1 MKRKTIRYILFFSF
15 LLYIIPCLICLHPES
30 PDEVDYHYTSTLL
43 SQTGRIWFESK
54 GDLIFGEDGFIPR
67 HFSYNWNGKV
77 VPIGSPG
84 FIILLAFLKFL
95 LPDFIEILINP
106 LLAVVCIY
114 LIYRISKIIF
124 DDEKKS
130 LYVSMIFAFMPLV
143 LINAYSIMAELLNLT
158 IFLVIL
164 LSIFKILQNENKKNY
179 VFLGIFLGLL
189 PWARQSSIIFFIPLG
204 IFILLFRK
212 KFINRNLV
220 FTLIITTLFIIGL
233 LVFNVKTF
241 GQAFTTGHLATKVI
255 PYSKEAS
262 IKLFKLLHIRPNII
276 LNNFRYIPAAFLLAF
291 PPIIFSIIGLYYA
304 RFKEIRKNFLIFFI
318 LLSIVSITF
327 FSNFDTHGFTER
339 NLNLH
344 SSFFRYLL
352 PFFAL
357 LPIFTVI
364 GIFELGNKTKII
376 FYTLL
381 IFNLIIAFLG
391 PHGLVE
397 DIGARLY
404 YKEASYFLLKNT
416 NEKSV
421 IFSWYWDKSVFPDRV
436 VYTKKDLTVDE
447 LYKLIDKIKNNS
459 HKIYY
464 IHHKDSVKFKKFLM
478 DIYDLKIT
486 EGPLIINPI
495 LRFFKPPQDI
505 YPIEL
510 YEIYGRK
517 SIVE

>member
-1 MKRKTIRYILFFSF
+1 MKTKSIRYILILSF
-15 LLYIIPCLICLHPES
+15 LFYSIPCLICLHPES

-54 GDLIFGEDGFIPR
+54 GDVIFREEGFIPR

-77 VPIGSPG
+77 VPQGSPG

-130 LYVSMIFAFMPLV
+130 LYASILFAFMPLV

-158 IFLVIL
+158 IFLIIL

-233 LVFNVKTF
+233 VVFNVKTF
-241 GQAFTTGHLATKVI
+241 GQASATGHLATKEI
-255 PYSKEAS
+255 LSKREAL

-304 RFKEIRKNFLIFFI
+304 RFKEISKKFLIFFI

-404 YKEASYFLLKNT
+404 YKEASDFLLKNT

-421 IFSWYWDKSVFPDRV
+421 IFSWYWDKSVFPDRIV
-436 VYTKKDLTVDE
+436 FTKKDLTNE
-447 LYKLIDKIKNNS
+447 EFSKLINKIKDYNYN
-459 HKIYY
+459 IYY
-464 IHHKDSVKFKKFLM
+464 IHHKNSTDKERFLI
-478 DIYDLKIT
+478 DNYDLEIIK
-486 EGPLIINPI
+486 GPLLKNPF
-495 LRFFKPPQDI
+495 LRLIKPPQNI
-505 YPIEL
+505 YPIKL
-510 YEIYGRK
+510 YEIYGSK
-517 SIVE
+517 SEV